1 MQARAYSS
9 IAADPGLSPQEVL
22 ISRNQHGENRVTP
35 QKRRGFFR
43 QFLESFSDPVI
54 KILLIVLAINVLFM
68 FRRFDWY
75 ETAGI
80 ALAIFLATF
89 ISTLWTYVD
98 NVVRRLNHI

>member
-22 ISRNQHGENRVTP
+22 ISRNQHGENRVTS
-35 QKRRGFFR
+35 QKRKGFFH

-80 ALAIFLATF
+80 ALAIFR
-89 ISTLWTYVD
+89 SRSPY
-98 NVVRRLNHI
+98 RM